1 MLLEQLLQG
10 LDVAVHPFAVCR
22 VGAGRRLDLGRAD
35 NAVIHYMLAGE
46 GRFVIDDGRAI
57 ALAPGSAVIVPPA
70 RRQVLEAAKADGRPC
85 RTATDTTASLC
96 KTMTLDQPPAEAEA
110 VMACGAIHAVYHHG
124 HGLFDYL
131 REPIVVQPDDDGQFS
146 RAFELLLGELS
157 APQPGS
163 DMLVRALMQQ
173 CLVLVLR
180 RHCESGECRV
190 PWLVALEDERLGR
203 AVQAILDKP
212 AAPHT
217 VERLAYIAGM
227 SRSAFA
233 DHFRA
238 AFGRAPID
246 FLKEVRLHRAARL
259 LAGGDQPVKS
269 VSAAV
274 GYDSR
279 SYFTRAFATYFGV
292 SPAAYRAAAQAGPE
306 SVVTP
311 G

>member
-1 MLLEQLLQG
+1 MLLEQLLDG
-10 LDVAVHPFAVCR
+10 LEIAVQPFAVCR
-22 VGAGRRLDLGRAD
+22 VGAGQRLDLGRAD
-35 NAVIHYMLAGE
+35 HPVIHYMLSGE
-46 GRFVIDDGRAI
+46 GRFAIDDGQAI
-57 ALAPGSAVIVPPA
+57 ALGRGAAVIVPPS
-70 RRQVLEAAKADGRPC
+70 RRQSLEAACGADAPAGTPRRP
-85 RTATDTTASLC
+85 ASVC
-96 KTMTLDQPPAEAEA
+96 ETMALDPPLEESEA
-110 VMACGAIHAVYHHG
+110 VMACGAINAVYHRG

-131 REPIVVQPDDDGQFS
+131 PEPIVVAPDGAGQFS
-146 RAFELLLGELS
+146 HAFESLLGELS
-157 APQPGS
+157 DPKPGS
-163 DMLVRALMQQ
+163 DVLVRALMQQ

-190 PWLVALEDERLGR
+190 PWLIALEDERLGR
-203 AVQAILDKP
+203 AVQAMLHTP

-217 VERLAYIAGM
+217 VESLADIAGM

-246 FLKEVRLHRAARL
+246 FLKEVRLNRAARL
-259 LAGGDQPVKS
+259 LAGGDQPVKA

-279 SYFTRAFATYFGV
+279 SYFTRAFAAYFGV
-292 SPAAYRAAAQAGPE
+292 SPADYRA
-306 SVVTP
+306 SITP

>member
-10 LDVAVHPFAVCR
+10 LDIVVQPFAVCR
-22 VGAGRRLDLGRAD
+22 VGAGQRLDMGRAD
-35 NAVIHYMLAGE
+35 SAVIHYMLSGA
-46 GRFVIDDGRAI
+46 GRFAVNDGGVI
-57 ALAPGSAVIVPPA
+57 ALEPGSAVIVPPA
-70 RRQVLEAAKADGRPC
+70 SRQTLEAPAQDGQPC
-85 RTATDTTASLC
+85 HDTANTASLC
-96 KTMTLDQPPAEAEA
+96 RTMILDRPPEAAEA

-131 REPIVVQPDDDGQFS
+131 REPIVVPPDAGGQFS
-146 RAFELLLGELS
+146 RAFESLLDELS
-157 APQPGS
+157 DPKPGG

-180 RHCESGECRV
+180 HHCESGECRV

-203 AVQAILDKP
+203 AVQAMLDKP

-217 VERLAYIAGM
+217 VERLADTAGM

-246 FLKEVRLHRAARL
+246 FLKEIRLNHAARL
-259 LAGGDQPVKS
+259 LANGDQPVKS
-269 VSAAV
+269 VCAAV

-279 SYFTRAFATYFGV
+279 SYFTRAFVDHFGV
-292 SPAAYRAAAQAGPE
+292 SPAAYRAAAHQAPD
-306 SVVTP
+306 
-311 G
+311 

>member
-10 LDVAVHPFAVCR
+10 LDVTVQPFAVCR
-22 VGAGRRLDLGRAD
+22 VSAGQRLDLGRAD
-35 NAVIHYMLAGE
+35 SAVIHYMLAGE

-70 RRQVLEAAKADGRPC
+70 RRQTLEAPNAGGRPC
-85 RTATDTTASLC
+85 QTTAAALLC
-96 KTMTLDQPPAEAEA
+96 RTMTLDRPPEEAEA
-110 VMACGAIHAVYHHG
+110 VMACGEIHAVYHHG

-131 REPIVVQPDDDGQFS
+131 REPIVVDRDDDGQFS
-146 RAFELLLGELS
+146 RTFESLLNELS
-157 APQPGS
+157 DPQPGG

-203 AVQAILDKP
+203 AVQAMLDKP

-217 VERLAYIAGM
+217 VERLADIAGM

-238 AFGRAPID
+238 AFDRAPID
-246 FLKEVRLHRAARL
+246 FLKEIRLHRAARL

-279 SYFTRAFATYFGV
+279 SYFTRAFSSYFGV
-292 SPAAYRAAAQAGPE
+292 TPAAYRAAAQAPPGVPI
-306 SVVTP
+306 TP

>member
-1 MLLEQLLQG
+1 MLLEQLLDG
-10 LDVAVHPFAVCR
+10 LEIAVQPFAVCR
-22 VGAGRRLDLGRAD
+22 VGAGQRLDLGRAD
-35 NAVIHYMLAGE
+35 HPVIHYMLSGE
-46 GRFVIDDGRAI
+46 GRFAIDDGQAI
-57 ALAPGSAVIVPPA
+57 ALGRGAAVIVPPS
-70 RRQVLEAAKADGRPC
+70 RRQSLEAAYGADAPAGTPR
-85 RTATDTTASLC
+85 RAATVCENMA
-96 KTMTLDQPPAEAEA
+96 LDPPLEETEA
-110 VMACGAIHAVYHHG
+110 VMACGAINAVYHRG

-131 REPIVVQPDDDGQFS
+131 PEPIVVAPDRAGRFS
-146 RAFELLLGELS
+146 HAFESLLSELS
-157 APQPGS
+157 DPKPGS
-163 DMLVRALMQQ
+163 DVLVRALMQQ

-203 AVQAILDKP
+203 AVQAMLDTP

-217 VERLAYIAGM
+217 VESLADIAGM

-246 FLKEVRLHRAARL
+246 FLKEVRLNRAARL
-259 LAGGDQPVKS
+259 LAGGDQPVKA

-279 SYFTRAFATYFGV
+279 SYFTRAFAAYFGV
-292 SPAAYRAAAQAGPE
+292 SPADYRASITQE
-306 SVVTP
+306 
-311 G
+311 